1 MQLIVTALT
10 LCAVGLAHLC
20 SAQMAC
26 NGVVS
31 GTINSDVTCTGD
43 CVLDA
48 ATVNGNVLCSTGTLL
63 AKGGSSVTGNIQAD
77 GSVTEIEL
85 DDVTVSGA
93 VTIKNADSLIDAII
107 QPSAT
112 LNSVVI
118 ENTPASTSVEVSGTL
133 GTLAMTNGGNL
144 VVDDLT
150 TTGGITVSGGGG
162 TIEICGSSIGGILSV
177 TGQNNGEINIDTN
190 IVSCA
195 ATDLVGGVTITLG
208 TSVVTI
214 RGANIQNGDIGISD
228 NTGAVTLDQ
237 LQVSDMLLQRNSGT
251 LSINDVTTNSDS
263 TIIEHTGDIL
273 LSNLVLVGDARIKDV
288 DGSVS
293 LSDSDLSLE
302 DISITLVTEDVT
314 VDNNID
320 LNLTVEGV
328 EGAVTISDN
337 TITVASVNKNTGG
350 VDISGNTITTLS
362 CSDNTPAPTGS
373 SNTITFPDGQCA
385 TL

>member
-1 MQLIVTALT
+1 MKLIVTALT

-26 NGVVS
+26 NSAVS
-31 GTINSDVTCTGD
+31 GTINSDVSCTGD

-77 GSVTEIEL
+77 GSVTEIQLEN
-85 DDVTVSGA
+85 VTVSGA
-93 VTIKNADSLIDAII
+93 VEIKNANSLTDIII

-118 ENTPASTSVEVSGTL
+118 ENTPASVEVSGTL
-133 GTLAMTNGGNL
+133 GTIEMTDGGDL

-150 TTGGITVSGGGG
+150 TTGGVTVSGGDG
-162 TIEICGSSIGGILSV
+162 TIEICGSSIGGALSV
-177 TGQNNGEINIDTN
+177 TGQNGDINVDTN
-190 IVSCA
+190 IVNCA
-195 ATDLVGGVTITLG
+195 ATDLIGGVTINLG
-208 TSVVTI
+208 TSAVTI
-214 RGANIQNGDIGISD
+214 RGANIQNGDIGIIE
-228 NTGAVTLDQ
+228 NMGAVTLDQ
-237 LQVSDMLLQRNSGT
+237 LQVSDLLLEKSSGT
-251 LSINDVTTNSDS
+251 LSIDDVTTNSDS

-273 LSNLVLVGDARIKDV
+273 LSNLTIGGDVSIKDV
-288 DGSVS
+288 DGSVM
-293 LSDSDLSLE
+293 LTDSNLSLE
-302 DISITLVTEDVT
+302 DVSIILVTEDVT
-314 VDNNID
+314 VDNNTD
-320 LNLTVEGV
+320 LNLTVEEV

-337 TITVASVNKNTGG
+337 TIVVASVNKNTGG
-350 VDISGNTITTLS
+350 VDLSGNTITTLS

-373 SNTITFPDGQCA
+373 SNTITSPDGQCA

>member
-1 MQLIVTALT
+1 MKLIVTALT
-10 LCAVGLAHLC
+10 LYALGLAHLC

-26 NGVVS
+26 NTVVS

-77 GSVTEIEL
+77 GSVTEIKL
-85 DDVTVSGA
+85 NDVTVSGA
-93 VTIKNADSLIDAII
+93 VEIKNANSLTDVII

-118 ENTPASTSVEVSGTL
+118 DNTPASIEVSGTL
-133 GTLAMTNGGNL
+133 GTLAVTNGGDL

-150 TTGGITVSGGGG
+150 TTGGITVSGGDG
-162 TIEICGSSIGGILSV
+162 TIEICGSSIGGALSV
-177 TGQNNGEINIDTN
+177 TEQNGDINVDTN
-190 IVSCA
+190 VVNCA

-208 TSVVTI
+208 TSTITI

-228 NTGAVTLDQ
+228 NTGDVTLDQ
-237 LQVSDMLLQRNSGT
+237 LQVSDLLLEKNSGT
-251 LSINDVTTNSDS
+251 LTIDDVTTNSDS
-263 TIIEHTGDIL
+263 IIIEHTGDVL
-273 LSNLVLVGDARIKDV
+273 LSNLVLVGDVSIKNV

-320 LNLTVEGV
+320 LNLTVEEV

-373 SNTITFPDGQCA
+373 SNTITSPDGQCA

>member
-1 MQLIVTALT
+1 MMKLIITALT
-10 LCAVGLAHLC
+10 LCVVGLVHLC

-26 NGVVS
+26 NTIVS

-63 AKGGSSVTGNIQAD
+63 AKGGSSITGNIQAD
-77 GSVTEIEL
+77 GSVTEIKL
-85 DDVTVSGA
+85 NDVTVSGA
-93 VTIKNADSLIDAII
+93 VEIKNANSLTDVII

-118 ENTPASTSVEVSGTL
+118 DDTPASIEVSGTL
-133 GTLAMTNGGNL
+133 GTLAVTNGGDL

-150 TTGGITVSGGGG
+150 TTGGITVSGGDG
-162 TIEICGSSIGGILSV
+162 TIEICGSSIGGVLLV
-177 TGQNNGEINIDTN
+177 TGENNGEINIDTN
-190 IVSCA
+190 IVNCD
-195 ATDLVGGVTITLG
+195 ATDLVGGVMITLG
-208 TSVVTI
+208 TSTVTI
-214 RGANIQNGDIGISD
+214 RGANIESGDIGISD
-228 NTGAVTLDQ
+228 NTGAITLDQ

-273 LSNLVLVGDARIKDV
+273 LSNLVIVGDTRIKDV

-293 LSDSDLSLE
+293 LSNSNLSLE

-314 VDNNID
+314 VDKNID
-320 LNLTVEGV
+320 LNLTVEEV

-350 VDISGNTITTLS
+350 VDLSGNTIITLS
-362 CSDNTPAPTGS
+362 CSDNAPAPTGS

>member
-1 MQLIVTALT
+1 MKLIITALT
-10 LCAVGLAHLC
+10 LCVLGLAHLC

-26 NGVVS
+26 NTVVS

-77 GSVTEIEL
+77 GSVTEIKL

-93 VTIKNADSLIDAII
+93 VEIKDANSLTDVII

-118 ENTPASTSVEVSGTL
+118 DNTPASIEASGTL
-133 GTLAMTNGGNL
+133 GTLAVTNGGDL

-150 TTGGITVSGGGG
+150 TTGGITVSGGDG
-162 TIEICGSSIGGILSV
+162 TIEICGSSIGGALSV
-177 TGQNNGEINIDTN
+177 TEQNGDINVDTN
-190 IVSCA
+190 IVNCA
-195 ATDLVGGVTITLG
+195 ATDLVGGVTIKLG
-208 TSVVTI
+208 TSAVTI
-214 RGANIQNGDIGISD
+214 RGADIQGGDIGISD
-228 NTGAVTLDQ
+228 NTGDVTLDQ
-237 LQVSDMLLQRNSGT
+237 LQVSDLILEKNSGT

-273 LSNLVLVGDARIKDV
+273 LSNLAIGGDASIKDV
-288 DGSVS
+288 DGSVM
-293 LSDSDLSLE
+293 LTDSNLSLE

-320 LNLTVEGV
+320 LNLTVEEV

-350 VDISGNTITTLS
+350 VDLSGNTITTLS
-362 CSDNTPAPTGS
+362 CSDNAPAPTGS
-373 SNTITFPDGQCA
+373 SNTITSPDGQCA